1 MYAAPT
7 TFGVGDA
14 MFPVPTWLGVGLPK
28 GGPSFVFRGNRGRGD
43 IVPAMPIAAAIF
55 LATMVVIVTERLNR
69 TVVALTGAMAMI
81 LLGVLDQE
89 EALRAIDPNTIALL
103 IGMMIIVNVLQRTGA
118 FDQAAVRTAVRLRG
132 EPWRIM
138 VGFALFTALASA
150 FLDNVTTILLIAP
163 VTIALCKSL
172 LLDPR
177 PFLISQVIASNIG
190 GTATLIGDPP
200 NILIGGAT
208 GLDFLAFLGNLGP
221 VVALLLPLAI
231 VGFWLVYGRGN
242 ALSPLGAQQR
252 GPTTTF
258 ALEGTASHPELL
270 PLALAVLALTILGF
284 FLHGALNLEAGTVAL
299 LGAVLLLL
307 LSRIDPHD
315 ILAEIEWST
324 IFFFIGLFVIVGGLE
339 ETGLIDMVAA
349 AVVSGVGGNVVI
361 ATLGLLWFAGLA
373 SAIVDNIPAVA
384 TLIPLTFAMA
394 RLLFPDLAG
403 LGNMELALHPVVTPL
418 FWALALGACLGGNG
432 TLVGASANVVAVSIS
447 EREGHH
453 IGFWGFTRVG
463 LPYAVGSLVIAT
475 VYVWLRYLR

>member
-1 MYAAPT
+1 M
-7 TFGVGDA
+7 
-14 MFPVPTWLGVGLPK
+14 
-28 GGPSFVFRGNRGRGD
+28 GGPSVVLCGNRVEGKT
-43 IVPAMPIAAAIF
+43 VPAMPIAAAIF

-103 IGMMIIVNVLQRTGA
+103 IGMMIIVSVLRRTGVFNRVA
-118 FDQAAVRTAVRLRG
+118 WGTASRLHG

-138 VGFALFTALASA
+138 MGFTVFAAVASA

-163 VTIALCKSL
+163 VTIALCRSL
-172 LLDPR
+172 ALDPR
-177 PFLISQVIASNIG
+177 PYLITQVIASNIG

-200 NILIGGAT
+200 NIIIGGAT
-208 GLDFLAFLGNLGP
+208 GLDFVAFLANTAP
-221 VVALLLPLAI
+221 VVVVLVPLSI
-231 VGFWLVYGRGN
+231 VGFWFMYGRGN
-242 ALSPLGAQQR
+242 ALQPKGARQHELAAATQ
-252 GPTTTF
+252 
-258 ALEGTASHPELL
+258 ALEDATHPELL
-270 PLALAVLALTILGF
+270 PLGMAVLLLTILGF
-284 FLHGALNLEAGTVAL
+284 FLHGVFHLEAGTVAL

-307 LSRIDPHD
+307 FSRIDPHE

-339 ETGLIDMVAA
+339 ETGLISMVAG
-349 AVVSGVGGNVVI
+349 AVVSAVGGNVLV
-361 ATLGLLWFAGLA
+361 ATLGLLWLAAIA

-394 RLLFPDLAG
+394 RLLHPEYAE
-403 LGNMELALHPVVTPL
+403 LGNVELALHPVVTPL

-432 TLVGASANVVAVSIS
+432 TMVGASANVVGVSIS
-447 EREGHH
+447 EREHYH

-463 LPYAVGSLVIAT
+463 LPIAVGSLLIST
-475 VYVWLRYLR
+475 LYIWLRYLR